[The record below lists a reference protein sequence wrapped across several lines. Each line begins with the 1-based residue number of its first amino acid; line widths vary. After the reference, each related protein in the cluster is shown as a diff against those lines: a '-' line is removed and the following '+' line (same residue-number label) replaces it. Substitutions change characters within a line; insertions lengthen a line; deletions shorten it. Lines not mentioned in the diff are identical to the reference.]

1 MKLLLLGGTQ
11 FLGRHL
17 VEIALQRSHQ
27 VTVFTR
33 GRRALPEPIGSAVAK
48 LVGDR
53 DPRVAPGLDAL
64 SAGQWDAVIDLS
76 GYVPRVVGAS
86 ASLLADRV
94 ARYVFVSSISV
105 YAKLDRP
112 GLDETAPLATLENA
126 DSEEIAKDYGAL
138 KAACEAAV
146 TNAFGTRATHVRPG
160 LIVGPY
166 DPTDRFGYWPARFV
180 HPQLLGD
187 RGPLAVVPAPPETAL
202 QFIDARDLA
211 AFILDL
217 VERDVGGA
225 FNATSPPGQWTF
237 GDLVEEC
244 RHASPS
250 PPEPLWVSE
259 RTLLDFHVEPWM
271 GLPLWIPSADPDTAG
286 FQRVSTRRAQDAG
299 LRTRP
304 LAQTVADTAQWLA
317 SRSNEGAWKH
327 VLSDSRERQLV
338 SAVRPASPPETS
350 HCKAAP

>member
-17 VEIALQRSHQ
+17 VELALQRSHE

-33 GRRALPEPIGSAVAK
+33 GRRALPEPFASSVTK

-53 DPRVAPGLDAL
+53 DPRIAPGLDAL
-64 SAGQWDAVIDLS
+64 QAGSWDAVIDLS

-86 ASLLADRV
+86 ASLLAGRV
-94 ARYVFVSSISV
+94 SRYVFVSSVSV

-112 GLDETAPLATLENA
+112 GLDETAPLAVLEDP
-126 DSEEIAKDYGAL
+126 DSEEIPKHYGAL
-138 KAACEAAV
+138 KAACEAVV
-146 TNAFGTRATHVRPG
+146 TRELGSRATHVRPG
-160 LIVGPY
+160 LIVGPC

-180 HPQLLGD
+180 HPHLLGN
-187 RGPLAVVPAPPETAL
+187 RGPQAVVPAPPQYAL

-211 AFILDL
+211 EFTLGL
-217 VERDVGGA
+217 VERDVHGI
-225 FNATSPPGQWTF
+225 FNATSPSDQWTF
-237 GDLVEEC
+237 GDLIAACIQAAE
-244 RHASPS
+244 A
-250 PPEPLWVSE
+250 PPEPLWVAE

-271 GLPLWIPSADPDTAG
+271 GLPLWIPSTDPEMAG
-286 FQRVSTRRAQDAG
+286 FQRVATKRAQDAG

-304 LAQTVADTAQWLA
+304 LAQTVVDTARWLA

-338 SAVRPASPPETS
+338 SAIRPASLTQTS
-350 HCKAAP
+350 NRKAAP

>member
-17 VEIALQRSHQ
+17 VEIALQRAHD

-33 GRRALPEPIGSAVAK
+33 GRRALPEPMASSVTK

-53 DPRVAPGLDAL
+53 DPRIAPGLDAIGG
-64 SAGQWDAVIDLS
+64 GQWDAVIDLS
-76 GYVPRVVGAS
+76 GYVPRVVNAS

-94 ARYVFVSSISV
+94 ARYVFVSSVSV

-112 GLDETAPLATLENA
+112 GLDETAPLAVLDHA

-138 KAACEAAV
+138 KAACEAVV
-146 TNAFGTRATHVRPG
+146 TRAFASRATHVRPG
-160 LIVGPY
+160 LIVGPH
-166 DPTDRFGYWPARFV
+166 DPTDRFSYWAARFV
-180 HPQLLGD
+180 HPHLLGD
-187 RGPLAVVPAPPETAL
+187 RGPQAVVPAPPEYAL

-211 AFILDL
+211 AFTLGL
-217 VERDVGGA
+217 VERDVAGT
-225 FNATSPPGQWTF
+225 FNATSPSDQWTF
-237 GDLVEEC
+237 GDLVAGC
-244 RHASPS
+244 MQAASS
-250 PPEPLWVSE
+250 PPVPVWVPE

-271 GLPLWIPSADPDTAG
+271 GLPLWIPTTDPEMAG
-286 FQRVSTRRAQDAG
+286 FQRVATQRAQDVG

-304 LAQTVADTAQWLA
+304 LSQTIADTARWLA

-327 VLSDSRERQLV
+327 VLSDARERQLV
-338 SAVRPASPPETS
+338 SAVHPAPSPSSPS
-350 HCKAAP
+350 R